1 MTEDSQGYRKS
12 YVAFVIATA
21 VVIFVTLR
29 LPMVLF
35 SSGQMDEQWFAVP
48 GYTVWKEGVPRIP
61 YCPTR
66 KRENFF
72 ENADRCLFALPP
84 GLHYVQAPF
93 FGVFPAGYPT
103 ARLPSFFG
111 GIVGLVLLGLLTR
124 RMIGTESKSN
134 ITDPVAEKAF
144 GGEFIWGMALLL
156 IAMSRPMMFTSITA
170 RPDLLCGLCCWAAIA
185 CMWRWADHLDG
196 TSSCRWELIAAGILC
211 GLGLLFHPFALVGCL
226 QCGVWAVWR
235 KGGWRQRAIRGL
247 SIATPAAAMLCLW
260 LPLILRFPYEFQS
273 QFTSNVLERSG
284 PGVIHR
290 LIWPWASIWHHARY
304 QWEYNQAIQ
313 FLFLSIGG
321 LFGICVVWFR
331 TDGAS
336 MIFRY
341 RWRTT
346 ALVLSSIYLTASIAG
361 IHPTKGYWVYAIG
374 WLYPVALLGWTSL
387 WTRATS
393 WVYPSSLRWRRGMQ
407 YSWAA
412 LLIMIMIPGTGL
424 TTLIAYARD
433 GAGTRTHASR
443 FVHKLL
449 QEIPQ
454 DSRCIVDVHFVFDVW
469 LSGRPTLLCQPRE
482 RFWGE
487 SHPAFDYLII
497 GREGEDMGAP
507 ADYRAKLS
515 RSIGEPSTP
524 ADCFV
529 RIYTPD
535 IDTKGIDNQTVGDA
549 L

>member
-1 MTEDSQGYRKS
+1 MTEDSQRYRKS

-21 VVIFVTLR
+21 VLIFVALR

-48 GYTVWKEGVPRIP
+48 GYTVWKEGIPRIP

-84 GLHYVQAPF
+84 GLHYAQAPF

-111 GIVGLVLLGLLTR
+111 GIVGLVVLGLLAR
-124 RMIGTESKSN
+124 RMVA
-134 ITDPVAEKAF
+134 TDEGVDLSS
-144 GGEFIWGMALLL
+144 GGEFIWGMALIL

-170 RPDLLCGLCCWAAIA
+170 RPDLLVSLCCWGAIA
-185 CMWRWADHLDG
+185 CMWRWANHPDG
-196 TSSCRWELIAAGILC
+196 TTSCRWELIAAGTLS

-226 QCGVWAVWR
+226 QCGVWGVWR
-235 KGGWRQRAIRGL
+235 EGGWRRRAIRGL
-247 SIATPAAAMLCLW
+247 SIAAPAAAILCLW

-284 PGVIHR
+284 PGLMQR

-313 FLFLSIGG
+313 FIFLSLGGPIGI
-321 LFGICVVWFR
+321 LLMWLR
-331 TDGAS
+331 KDASS
-336 MIFRY
+336 MIFKY

-346 ALVLSSIYLTASIAG
+346 ALVLSSIYLTATIAG

-374 WLYPVALLGWTSL
+374 WLYPVALFGWTSL
-387 WTRATS
+387 WSLATS
-393 WVYPSSLRWRRGMQ
+393 WISPSSRPWQSCIR
-407 YSWAA
+407 YAWAA
-412 LLIMIMIPGTGL
+412 LLILIMIPGTGM

-433 GAGTRTHASR
+433 GAGKRTHASR
-443 FVHKLL
+443 FIHELL
-449 QEIPQ
+449 QEIPE

-487 SHPAFDYLII
+487 SYPAFDYLII

-507 ADYRAKLS
+507 SDYRAKLS
-515 RSIGEPSTP
+515 RSVGEPSTP
-524 ADCFV
+524 ADCYV
-529 RIYTPD
+529 RIYNPE
-535 IDTKGIDNQTVGDA
+535 
-549 L
+549 